1 MRVGAVLAQET
12 APPADGSEPLEW
24 LLLTT
29 LPVADCAAA
38 VEKLRWYTGRWGI
51 EGYHRVLK
59 SGCKIERR
67 QLGVADRLE
76 ACLAIDLVV
85 AWRIFH
91 LTKLGRET
99 PDVPCTVFFAEHEWQ
114 ALVAYVTGCAEVPA
128 TPPSLRAAVRMVAE
142 LGGFLGRKGDGEPGT
157 QTVWLG
163 LPRLDDLA
171 AMYLVLRPAAR
182 PTPTVSSNRTYG

>member
-1 MRVGAVLAQET
+1 MRVGAVLARET
-12 APPADGSEPLEW
+12 AVPADGSEPVEW
-24 LLLTT
+24 LLLST
-29 LPVADCAAA
+29 LPVADFAAA
-38 VEKLRWYTGRWGI
+38 VEKLRWQTGRWGI
-51 EGYHRVLK
+51 AVYHRVLK

-67 QLGVADRLE
+67 QLGVADRME

-99 PDVPCTVFFAEHEWQ
+99 PDVPCTVYFEEHEWQ
-114 ALVAYVTGCAEVPA
+114 ALVAYVTGCADVPA
-128 TPPSLRAAVRMVAE
+128 TPPSLGEAVRMVAE
-142 LGGFLGRKGDGEPGT
+142 LGGFLGRKRDGEPGT
-157 QTVWLG
+157 QTIWLG

-182 PTPTVSSNRTYG
+182 PTLTVFSNRTYG